1 MTDRGNEQEPVDI
14 QIDRLGNQIHIMD
27 QGKAVAVTVEAK
39 DGRRH
44 RLIAP
49 TSAVGHLVGYLT
61 RARTKAIERLEAAGI
76 DHQIKTT
83 VDADTMVEPKSVN
96 LGVARDRAM
105 AVLQIAD
112 AKGGTINV
120 SLAPNL
126 VAALAQ
132 QMSRAAKDM
141 SA

>member
-1 MTDRGNEQEPVDI
+1 MTDKGNDQAPDDI
-14 QIDRLGNQIHIMD
+14 QIERLGNQIHIMD
-27 QGKAVAVTVEAK
+27 QGKAVAVTIEAK
-39 DGRRH
+39 NGRRH
-44 RLIAP
+44 RLVAA
-49 TSAVGHLVGYLT
+49 TSAVGNLVGYLT

-83 VDADTMVEPKSVN
+83 VDTDTMVEPKSVN
-96 LGVARDRAM
+96 LGVARDMSM

-132 QMSRAAKDM
+132 QMTRAAKDIGT
-141 SA
+141 